1 MNRKFKSADV
11 DERDGLVEIRL
22 HTNQGPFM
30 WDGPAAEELGELF
43 GLLARDPGVRVVILS
58 GTGDVFCGLGM
69 QLDPMPPLGTRDWEG
84 IRWRGEQIIHDLLA
98 IQAPIIACINGPVTA
113 HPEIPLM
120 SDIVLAADD
129 AAVQDAG
136 HFLLSIAPGD
146 GLHVVMPLL
155 MGLTRARYFLL
166 TGQKLS
172 AREARD
178 IGLINELLPR
188 EQLLPRAR
196 ELAAMLLAR
205 NPLAL
210 RYTRLMLTH
219 HLKGL
224 LHQSLGYGAALEG
237 LGVIDEGIVQ
247 SRTGQTRT

>member
-1 MNRKFKSADV
+1 MDREFKHAVV

-22 HTNQGPFM
+22 HTDQGPFL
-30 WDGPAAEELGELF
+30 WDGAAADELGQLF
-43 GLLARDPGVRVVILS
+43 GLLARDPGVRVVILT
-58 GTGDVFCGLGM
+58 GTGDLYCGLGM
-69 QLDPMPPLGTRDWEG
+69 QLDPLPPLTARDWEG
-84 IRWRGEQIIHDLLA
+84 VRWRGEQMMNDLLN
-98 IQAPIIACINGPVTA
+98 IQAPIIACINGPVLE

-120 SDIVLAADD
+120 SDIVLASDD
-129 AAVQDAG
+129 TAVQDSG
-136 HFLLSIAPGD
+136 HFLFSVAPGD
-146 GLHVVMPLL
+146 GLHIAMPLL

-178 IGLINELLPR
+178 IGLVNELLPR

-196 ELAAMLLAR
+196 ELATMLLKR

-210 RYTRLMLTH
+210 RYTRLMMTH

-224 LHQSLGYGAALEG
+224 FHQSLGYGAALEG
-237 LGVIDEGIVQ
+237 LGVIDEVLVQ
-247 SRTGQTRT
+247 SRR